1 MHYIVCTAESKESW
15 HLTENKLWTKRKQRI
30 NEHIWTLQYFS
41 LGLPFGA
48 PFYWLRREETFL
60 RGHTITSLSSCR
72 LLTLEPFLCF
82 TSPFLSH
89 SLSPEQQQQQT
100 QHSWLQLTHLH
111 RSANMCICPWKPFL
125 FVAPLCL
132 FVIPDFEL
140 RICEVFRC
148 AFYTTLAD
156 YCKTHWKWS
165 QPQCKFRLKAKR
177 TTSTGENINLFQI
190 LIAWLI
196 QGSL

>member
-15 HLTENKLWTKRKQRI
+15 HLRENKLWTKRKQRI

-60 RGHTITSLSSCR
+60 RGHTITSLSSCW

-100 QHSWLQLTHLH
+100 QHSWLQLTPSAQISEHVHLPLKAF
-111 RSANMCICPWKPFL
+111 SLCCTSLLVCDTGIWVKNLWSFQMCILYHPGWL
-125 FVAPLCL
+125 LQNALEVESAS
-132 FVIPDFEL
+132 VQIP
-140 RICEVFRC
+140 
-148 AFYTTLAD
+148 
-156 YCKTHWKWS
+156 
-165 QPQCKFRLKAKR
+165 PQ
-177 TTSTGENINLFQI
+177 G
-190 LIAWLI
+190 
-196 QGSL
+196 